1 MFTLHYSP
9 THEEAVTQLIGELSP
24 MSYKSFPL
32 RLYQI
37 SSKFRDEMRPRF
49 GLLVRLLNIN
59 ELHIHVYITTAS
71 ENIAIS

>member
-1 MFTLHYSP
+1 MTSLFTLHYSP

-24 MSYKSFPL
+24 MSYKSLPL

-49 GLLVRLLNIN
+49 GLLVMILNRN
-59 ELHIHVYITTAS
+59 ELHI
-71 ENIAIS
+71 NF